1 MEMIM
6 PVSNF
11 VIKGNWLEKV
21 ITTGLGLFGYTIGGI
36 GVSLNSVKLL
46 FLLSMFIVLNAVVLY
61 FSTIMFGALIFFM
74 MKTCNKI
81 YTNFLINK
89 ENVYILG
96 LKFEHTLTKAE
107 KTDILDAV
115 YTSNINVNDA
125 NLYAVL
131 YQMVMELNDKQAIQ
145 ELVTNKIAMYTIEME
160 KRELERLRSLQVE
173 KNYDYIQAGL
183 EGL

>member
-1 MEMIM
+1 M

-11 VIKGNWLEKV
+11 EIKGNWLEKV
-21 ITTGLGLFGYTIGGI
+21 ITTGLGLYT

-107 KTDILDAV
+107 KTDMCIHP
-115 YTSNINVNDA
+115 I
-125 NLYAVL
+125 
-131 YQMVMELNDKQAIQ
+131 
-145 ELVTNKIAMYTIEME
+145 
-160 KRELERLRSLQVE
+160 
-173 KNYDYIQAGL
+173 
-183 EGL
+183 

>member
-1 MEMIM
+1 
-6 PVSNF
+6 
-11 VIKGNWLEKV
+11 
-21 ITTGLGLFGYTIGGI
+21 
-36 GVSLNSVKLL
+36 
-46 FLLSMFIVLNAVVLY
+46 
-61 FSTIMFGALIFFM
+61 M

-115 YTSNINVNDA
+115 FTSNINVNDS
-125 NLYAVL
+125 NLYEVL
-131 YQMVMELNDKQAIQ
+131 YEMVMELNDKQAIQ
-145 ELVTNKIAMYTIEME
+145 ELVTNQIAMYTIEME

-173 KNYDYIQAGL
+173 KNYDYIWKVY
-183 EGL
+183 EVT

>member
-1 MEMIM
+1 M

-11 VIKGNWLEKV
+11 EIKGNWLEKV
-21 ITTGLGLFGYTIGGI
+21 ITTGLGGI

-115 YTSNINVNDA
+115 YTSNINVNDS
-125 NLYAVL
+125 NLYEVL
-131 YQMVMELNDKQAIQ
+131 YQMVMELAIQ
-145 ELVTNKIAMYTIEME
+145 ELVTNQIAMYTIEME

-183 EGL
+183 EGI

>member
-1 MEMIM
+1 
-6 PVSNF
+6 
-11 VIKGNWLEKV
+11 
-21 ITTGLGLFGYTIGGI
+21 
-36 GVSLNSVKLL
+36 
-46 FLLSMFIVLNAVVLY
+46 
-61 FSTIMFGALIFFM
+61 M

-115 YTSNINVNDA
+115 YTSNINVNDS
-125 NLYAVL
+125 NLYEVL
-131 YQMVMELNDKQAIQ
+131 YQMVMELAIQ
-145 ELVTNKIAMYTIEME
+145 ELVTNQIAMYTIEME

-183 EGL
+183 EGI